1 MQLVIFDPIA
11 PRPYSLEE
19 LQRKP
24 LGGAEASVVRIAE
37 RLDAIVLQH
46 NRAKDEGR
54 YRGVDASVD
63 PTHLVILR
71 EPERAIQIF
80 GRYPTA
86 RKYLWMHDLC
96 GPESELG
103 KELAANAIKLSKLGV
118 TIICVSD
125 FQANEARGNFFSVPE
140 TQRPIVKRIYLPVD
154 VSDQNGTASGFDPNK
169 LVFFSSPHKGLG
181 YAMEIFSY
189 LHRTN
194 DDLRLYVANPGYRL
208 KELPIRSGVV
218 NLGPVPHHVILE
230 HVRGALCTFCPNYV
244 YPETFG
250 LALAESNA
258 LGTPVIAHP
267 IGAASEILLGHQQFI
282 AIPKTRFVADQIY
295 RRFPRVQNYGERL
308 LAAAGSFAEYADKIY
323 AWQSGKRPRV
333 CGRAEFSYE
342 SVIGSWQQVL
352 EA

>member
-11 PRPYSLEE
+11 PRPYSLEN
-19 LQRKP
+19 LQRHP

-54 YRGVDASVD
+54 YRGVGASVD

-71 EPERAIQIF
+71 EPERATQIF

-96 GPESELG
+96 GPGTEPG
-103 KELAANAIKLSKLGV
+103 KELADNAIKLSKLGV

-125 FQANEARGNFFSVPE
+125 FQASEARRNFFSVPE
-140 TQRPIVKRIYLPVD
+140 AKRPIVKRIYLPVD
-154 VSDQNGTASGFDPNK
+154 VSDQNGNASDFDPNK
-169 LVFFSSPHKGLG
+169 LVFFSSPHKGLD
-181 YAMEIFSY
+181 YAMDIFSY
-189 LHRTN
+189 LHHTN
-194 DDLRLYVANPGYRL
+194 DDLRLYIANPGYRL
-208 KELPIRSGVV
+208 KEFSIRPGVV
-218 NLGPVPHHVILE
+218 NLGPIPHHMILG
-230 HVRGALCTFCPNYV
+230 HVRNALCTFCPNYV

-258 LGTPVIAHP
+258 LGTPVITHA
-267 IGAASEILLGHQQFI
+267 IGAAPEILVGDQQFVPV
-282 AIPKTRFVADQIY
+282 PKTRFFADRIY
-295 RRFPRVQNYGERL
+295 RRVPFLRKHGEPL
-308 LAAAGSFAEYADKIY
+308 FAAAGCFTEYARRIRD
-323 AWQSGKRPRV
+323 WQSGKRPHV
-333 CGRAEFSYE
+333 CGRPEFSFE
-342 SVIGSWQQVL
+342 SVIGSWRQAL